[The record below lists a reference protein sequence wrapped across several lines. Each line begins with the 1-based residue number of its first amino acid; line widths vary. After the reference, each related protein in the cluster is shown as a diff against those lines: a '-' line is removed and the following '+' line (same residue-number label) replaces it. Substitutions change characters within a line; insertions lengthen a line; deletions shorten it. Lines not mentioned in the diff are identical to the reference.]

1 MGFQYARTAPRGTAG
16 YEVSTHGD
24 KRFSALVARLQDG
37 RTIEEAY
44 QLDVKGFRAISN
56 DWRAGKGKRPLHTH
70 TVDLYAEYLKLWI
83 KWAEENP
90 HLIEELRTL
99 AEGKVITDKF
109 ATSGVSQARA
119 LAHILNEKETQ

>member
-1 MGFQYARTAPRGTAG
+1 MSFQYGRAAPRGQEG

-44 QLDVKGFRAISN
+44 QLDVKGFRAVSN
-56 DWRAGKGKRPLHTH
+56 NWRAGKGKKPLHTH
-70 TVDLYAEYLKLWI
+70 PVDLYAEYLKLWL

-90 HLIEELRTL
+90 HLIAELRTL
-99 AEGKVITDKF
+99 AEGKVLTDKF
-109 ATSGVSQARA
+109 ATGGVSQARA